1 MTSAGS
7 TNSAGST
14 ISVVL
19 ADDQTLI
26 RTAVAELVSH
36 EPGFSVAGQA
46 ANGREAVDLVR
57 ELRPDVVLMDIRMP
71 VMDGIQATA
80 AITADAELA
89 GTRIL
94 ILTTFEEDEY
104 VLQAL
109 RAGASGFI
117 GKGTEANDLMT
128 AIRTVHEGDALLS
141 PRATKAL
148 IDRYIAP
155 VEATPLAI
163 PRELESLTER
173 EREILLMVGRGQ
185 SNSVIAAELVISP
198 QTAKTHVNRMM
209 TKLGA
214 HDRAQLVII
223 AYESGLL
230 VPGSN

>member
-1 MTSAGS
+1 M
-7 TNSAGST
+7 

-19 ADDQTLI
+19 ADDQALI

-46 ANGREAVDLVR
+46 SNGTEAVALAH
-57 ELRPDVVLMDIRMP
+57 ELKPDIVLMDIRMP
-71 VMDGIQATA
+71 VMDGIKATA
-80 AITADAELA
+80 AICGDPGLA
-89 GTRIL
+89 NTRVV
-94 ILTTFEEDEY
+94 ILTTFEEDEF

-117 GKGTEANDLMT
+117 GKGTEAGDLMN
-128 AIRTVHEGDALLS
+128 AIRTVYDGDALLS

-148 IDRYIAP
+148 IDRYLEP
-155 VEATPLAI
+155 VTASALVI
-163 PRELESLTER
+163 PRELDQLTPR
-173 EREILLMVGRGQ
+173 EREILLLVGRGR
-185 SNSVIAAELVISP
+185 SNTAIATELVISP

-214 HDRAQLVII
+214 HDRAQLVIT

-230 VPGSN
+230 VPGSA